1 MYTNKACEEISG
13 WMCMLSPKLYTVK
26 YSVDGATYLKILT
39 GLEEDPLVIAYELT

>member
-1 MYTNKACEEISG
+1 
-13 WMCMLSPKLYTVK
+13 MCMLSPKLYTVK